1 MISVKKLFINSSEK
15 NLLDISF
22 DIVDSL
28 ALVGESGSGKSLTIK
43 AMLDMLPAE
52 LDCKKE
58 IVSDFELKRGEN
70 ISVVVQNPFTALSP
84 LTKIKDQFFINK
96 SEQKDYLKMVELDSG
111 LLDRFPSELS
121 GGQLQRVVLAMALSI
136 KPKLLLLDEPTTALD
151 SKTKESI
158 ISLIK
163 DLKKSM
169 GFSLLFVTHEIMLTK
184 ELCED
189 IAVLKSGK
197 IVERGKTKDIFKSAK
212 EDYTKVLIESSF
224 LNRDFRE

>member
-224 LNRDFRE
+224 LNRDYRE

>member
-1 MISVKKLFINSSEK
+1 MISVKKLLINSSEK

-22 DIVDSL
+22 DIEDSL

-52 LDCKKE
+52 LECKKE
-58 IVSDFELKRGEN
+58 IVSDFELKRGES

-136 KPKLLLLDEPTTALD
+136 RPKLLLLDEPTTALD

-197 IVERGKTKDIFKSAK
+197 IVERGKTKDILKSSK